1 METIGTE
8 TEGSKLKSSLKDA
21 PSYDIL
27 TRIQYYLCSILS
39 KNALTGSNYEEK
51 NIKWETLYFEKKKK
65 TSLLVQWLRL
75 HAPDTGGMG
84 RSVVRELRC
93 HMATGCN
100 QKKINK

>member
-51 NIKWETLYFEKKKK
+51 NIKWETLYFEKKN
-65 TSLLVQWLRL
+65 RL
-75 HAPDTGGMG
+75 PCWSNG
-84 RSVVRELRC
+84 
-93 HMATGCN
+93 
-100 QKKINK
+100 

>member
-65 TSLLVQWLRL
+65 DFPVGPMVETPCSR
-75 HAPDTGGMG
+75 HRGHGSI
-84 RSVVRELRC
+84 RSQGTKMPHGHR
-93 HMATGCN
+93 M
-100 QKKINK
+100 QPKKNK